1 MHFRLTNDF
10 IDDLKNAIK
19 KKDDAFIKAQLEELY
34 PQDIAE
40 IVNEL
45 PVAYSHY
52 LYPFLD
58 KEVAAEML
66 MELED
71 DVREDFLEKISSE
84 DIADHFIDNLD
95 SDDAADLIGELSDEK
110 RAEVISHIDDF
121 EQAQDIVELL
131 KYDEDTAGGLMAK
144 EFIMANV
151 NWTIATAVKEMK
163 RQVEEEEIEDVYFIY
178 VIDDNEKLLGILSL
192 KKMLITD
199 SKTKIANI
207 YDPDVISVKA
217 THKDEDVA
225 NIMKKYDLVALPV
238 VDELGRL
245 VGRITID
252 DVVDV
257 IQEEAEKDYQ
267 LMSGISQNIEPTD
280 NLFVITKA
288 RLPWLVAALFG
299 GMVGARIIGNYEE
312 QISIYPEMAF
322 FMPLVVGMAG
332 NAGVQSSALVV
343 QGLANNSM
351 SRDNIFLK
359 LLKELSVGL
368 LNGVICSVI
377 IFLFSYFFHYPLSLS
392 MTVSFALLT
401 VITFA
406 SIFGTLVPLT
416 LNRFKIDPAL
426 ATGPFISTSNDIIG
440 FFIYFMIGRLMY
452 GIF

>member
-1 MHFRLTNDF
+1 MHFKLTNEYFDA
-10 IDDLKNAIK
+10 LKSAIK
-19 KKDDAFIKAQLEELY
+19 NKDDKFITEQLEELY

-45 PVAYSHY
+45 PVEYSHY
-52 LYPFLD
+52 IYALLD

-71 DVREDFLEKISSE
+71 DVREDFLKKISSE
-84 DIADHFIDNLD
+84 DIADHFIENLD

-110 RAEVISHIDDF
+110 RAEVISHIDDL

-131 KYDEDTAGGLMAK
+131 NYDEDTAGGLMAK
-144 EFIMANV
+144 EYIFANA

-163 RQVEEEEIEDVYFIY
+163 KQIEEEEIEDVYFIY
-178 VIDDNEKLLGILSL
+178 VVDDNHFLKGILSL
-192 KKMLITD
+192 KKMLISD
-199 SKTKIANI
+199 SKAQIANL
-207 YDPDVISVKA
+207 YDPDVIAVKA
-217 THKDEDVA
+217 SKKAEEVA
-225 NIMKKYDLVALPV
+225 NIMKKYDLVAMPV
-238 VDELGRL
+238 IDELGRL

-267 LMSGISQNIEPTD
+267 LMSGISQNIESTD
-280 NLFVITKA
+280 NIFVVTKA
-288 RLPWLVAALFG
+288 RLPWLIVALFG

-322 FMPLVVGMAG
+322 FMPLVVAMAG

-343 QGLANNSM
+343 QGLANNSL
-351 SRDNIFLK
+351 SRDNMWLK
-359 LLKELSVGL
+359 LLKELSVGVV
-368 LNGVICSVI
+368 NGLICSAI
-377 IFLFSYFFHYPLSLS
+377 IFGFSLIFKYPLPLS
-392 MTVSFALLT
+392 MTVSCALLS

-416 LNRFKIDPAL
+416 LNKFKIDPAL
-426 ATGPFISTSNDIIG
+426 ATGPFITTSNDIIG

-452 GIF
+452 GVF